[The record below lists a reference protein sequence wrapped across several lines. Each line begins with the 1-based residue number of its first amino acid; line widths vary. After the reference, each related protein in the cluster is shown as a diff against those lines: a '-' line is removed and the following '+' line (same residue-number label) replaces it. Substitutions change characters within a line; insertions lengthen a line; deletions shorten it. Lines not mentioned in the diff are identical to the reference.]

1 MRRTNEG
8 AIPRAANL
16 WAKLGCP
23 YEAALALADGD
34 DEGAMRVA
42 LQELHRLESRPA
54 AAIVARRL
62 RARSARAATPRTA
75 SRDAKEQMQ
84 LDAARA

>member
-1 MRRTNEG
+1 MRG
-8 AIPRAANL
+8 QYARAADL

-34 DEGAMRVA
+34 DEGAMRAA
-42 LQELHRLESRPA
+42 LQDLHRLESRPA
-54 AAIVARRL
+54 AIVARRL
-62 RARSARAATPRTA
+62 RQGGARATPRTA
-75 SRDAKEQMQ
+75 SRDAKEQVQ